1 MRKAKVPNNSL
12 DFRDGLWYVFVLR
25 KTRGG
30 IGLQKKLLT
39 NGNIFRRTDDRWGGV
54 IWYMDEQG
62 ERKRKS
68 FSGTTKQEVKEKTT
82 AYIAQFN
89 ADVQDSQEASKL
101 LRDSL
106 GTWLRVFKFP
116 SVENTT
122 YDRLEWTADHLIY
135 PLLGDKPVGDIKAAD
150 VKAMLNHWMDRGYTY
165 NTVKKAHDVLTDYF
179 RNLQQEEHSMK
190 NPMQNVPMIKKA
202 NFLAA
207 QGKPDLPACE
217 TVTIFTP
224 EEISAFKAEAVRT
237 WGTGKRMYRQSA
249 AYILMLNTGLRT
261 GEVLALLN
269 SDIDLENRVLHVRH
283 GVKQVRKRE
292 GAEPVKGTVTQV
304 GKPKTKTSQR
314 DVPLN
319 DAAVASIRELR
330 EEAYFGEETPLIPDE
345 HGGFTNPLNFRKRY
359 YRILEA
365 AGLEQRGLHTLRH
378 TFASTLVNGIRQE
391 DGNLKSL
398 TPRQVADLLGH
409 STSEITELYY
419 VKKDTSRLNGITN
432 GFEL

>member
-1 MRKAKVPNNSL
+1 M
-12 DFRDGLWYVFVLR
+12 
-25 KTRGG
+25 
-30 IGLQKKLLT
+30 QKKLLT
-39 NGNIFRRTDDRWGGV
+39 NGNIFRRTDNRWGGV
-54 IWYMDEQG
+54 IWYMNEQG

-89 ADVQDSQEASKL
+89 ADIQDSQEAAKP
-101 LRDSL
+101 LRESL
-106 GTWLRVFKFP
+106 QNWLRVFKFP

-122 YDRLEWTADHLIY
+122 YDRLEWTATHLVFPI
-135 PLLGDKPVGDIKAAD
+135 LGDKLTGDITAAD
-150 VKAMLNHWMDRGYTY
+150 VKAMLNRWMAEGYAYT
-165 NTVKKAHDVLTDYF
+165 TVKKAYYLLTDFF
-179 RNLQQEEHSMK
+179 RYLTEEEHVPK
-190 NPMQNVPMIKKA
+190 NPMQNVSMIKKA

-207 QGKPDLPACE
+207 QDKPDLPTCE
-217 TVTIFTP
+217 TVTTFTP

-269 SDIDLENRVLHVRH
+269 SDIDLKNRVLHVRQ

-378 TFASTLVNGIRQE
+378 TFASTLVNGIRQP
-391 DGNLKSL
+391 DGSLKSL

-419 VKKDTSRLNGITN
+419 VKKDTARLNGITN